1 MTSVDRFADISI
13 LRYEIPDFD
22 RLPPVRKV
30 LLFYLSKAA
39 LYGRDIVWHQNYAG
53 NLLIRRALEA
63 VYRHQLAAGRPDG
76 RLAVY
81 LKRLWFANGI
91 HHHYSGDKFVP
102 DFGREEL
109 CGWMAGVPS
118 RTFEAAVGT
127 TADKAFEAIAPVIF
141 EPDRDARKVCLD
153 PQRDLVT
160 DSAVNF
166 YSGLTQRQV
175 EEFYADADADASRHP
190 LNSTLVST
198 GGQPREIVWRVG
210 GRYSECLAYVCHW
223 LNKAI
228 GVAENERQVD
238 VIRRLIRF
246 YETGAASD
254 FAQYNISWVAE
265 REAGVDFINGFIEV
279 YSDPLGLKAT
289 WESIVQLVDDE
300 ATRRADVICRH
311 AQWFEDHSPI
321 DDEYRKKNVR
331 GVSMRVIN
339 AVMLGGDCYPST
351 PIGVNLPNEDR
362 IRERY
367 GSKSVSLA
375 NISAAHRKAAADNGV
390 AREFALTEAE
400 WQRCRL
406 YGAVGSELHTQL
418 HECLGHGSGCMK
430 PGCRLDDLKAY
441 GSTIEE
447 ARADLFA
454 LYFMADPKMVELG
467 LLSDL
472 DAAWA
477 HYDSYLRNG
486 LLVQTA
492 RIAQGKN
499 LEESHMRNRMLVC
512 RWVLDNAGPQ
522 TVEMIERNGKHYVA
536 IRDYESLRRYFG
548 LLLRKVQRI
557 KSEGN
562 YDEARA
568 LVETYGIRLDP
579 ALHAEVAERYAALD
593 VAPFAGFVNPRM
605 TPVMINNKVADVR
618 IDYEETYEEQ
628 MLRYSQQ
635 YSVPMRIDM
644 D

>member
-1 MTSVDRFADISI
+1 M
-13 LRYEIPDFD
+13 
-22 RLPPVRKV
+22 
-30 LLFYLSKAA
+30 
-39 LYGRDIVWHQNYAG
+39 
-53 NLLIRRALEA
+53 
-63 VYRHQLAAGRPDG
+63 
-76 RLAVY
+76 
-81 LKRLWFANGI
+81 
-91 HHHYSGDKFVP
+91 
-102 DFGREEL
+102 
-109 CGWMAGVPS
+109 
-118 RTFEAAVGT
+118 
-127 TADKAFEAIAPVIF
+127 
-141 EPDRDARKVCLD
+141 
-153 PQRDLVT
+153 
-160 DSAVNF
+160 
-166 YSGLTQRQV
+166 
-175 EEFYADADADASRHP
+175 
-190 LNSTLVST
+190 
-198 GGQPREIVWRVG
+198 
-210 GRYSECLAYVCHW
+210 
-223 LNKAI
+223 
-228 GVAENERQVD
+228 
-238 VIRRLIRF
+238 
-246 YETGAASD
+246 
-254 FAQYNISWVAE
+254 AE

-300 ATRRADVICRH
+300 ATRRADVISRH